1 MLGVMSAKWVADA
14 ITHSLYHA
22 IIEAKCLPFLNPEV
36 TLHGVSDG
44 ELEKHSISALLKVI
58 GESAGTVRT
67 LRAGDVETFG
77 SIAQCLSD
85 SAHGCYP
92 MVDKDKH
99 FVGTVSRAHLASILV
114 AASKGTADRLL
125 TYEELLDDAHLL
137 THLDID
143 VALDAVRGGE
153 ARGAGDRMHGKRVT
167 RLLPRPFISP
177 PPPLASTAHLRSCS
191 PLTPPTSTAHVHRS
205 PPPLTSS
212 AHPFSGLIHSR
223 GTLINIHTHMHTCI
237 HTGDERCGA
246 LINARRPWAVH
257 ECIRH
262 VVASGL
268 FTPPCVHGLPYDG
281 AAGSVPV
288 PVPVAVHRSYLPP
301 RPRPLHPPT
310 CLRLCICPHAS
321 DSAPATCLS
330 IRHRPHAPAS
340 ACLTRTAAL
349 DSRRAQHLIVTDEGN
364 HIVGILTRKDLMDY
378 RLHDVIHP
386 PGHGGH
392 H

>member
-92 MVDKDKH
+92 LIDKDKH

-212 AHPFSGLIHSR
+212 SHPSQGSSILEALSSTYIRTCTPAYIQVMSDAALSSTRVDLGPYMNASAMSLRQDFSLHRAYMVFRTMGLRVACPYPCPSPSTAPTFHL
-223 GTLINIHTHMHTCI
+223 GLGPCI
-237 HTGDERCGA
+237 
-246 LINARRPWAVH
+246 
-257 ECIRH
+257 
-262 VVASGL
+262 
-268 FTPPCVHGLPYDG
+268 
-281 AAGSVPV
+281 
-288 PVPVAVHRSYLPP
+288 
-301 RPRPLHPPT
+301 
-310 CLRLCICPHAS
+310 
-321 DSAPATCLS
+321 
-330 IRHRPHAPAS
+330 RPHAYAS
-340 ACLTRTAAL
+340 ASALMPPTPPPPRASVSATA
-349 DSRRAQHLIVTDEGN
+349 
-364 HIVGILTRKDLMDY
+364 LMPPP
-378 RLHDVIHP
+378 RLVSQ
-386 PGHGGH
+386 GQR
-392 H
+392 